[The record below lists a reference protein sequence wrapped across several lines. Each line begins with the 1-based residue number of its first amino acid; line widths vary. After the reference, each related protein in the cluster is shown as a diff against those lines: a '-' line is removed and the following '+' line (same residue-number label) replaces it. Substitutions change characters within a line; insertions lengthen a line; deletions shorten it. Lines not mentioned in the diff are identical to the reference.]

1 MLLKTSDAHEFVSV
15 DDLLQNDSLGN
26 TTDSKIE
33 KGVIS
38 GRDTESECADETDSY
53 VEKIDD
59 EHESPN
65 VTEGIAT
72 PEIDFVSNNDNNFK
86 DKDKPER
93 TKHLQIPSSDTE
105 LGSGEK
111 ESSSVLKSIKNAA
124 VKGAASTFGAIKGAA
139 KHLVSRVGSHIPF
152 RQAHTELYRKKA
164 TIFLPHGQ
172 GPKTYSRIIR
182 YRRVDHK
189 LIYDPVITVTITPSL
204 CTCYE
209 DTHLFVRFA
218 RS

>member
-1 MLLKTSDAHEFVSV
+1 MLLKTSDAHEFVIV
-15 DDLLQNDSLGN
+15 DDLLPNDSLGN

-59 EHESPN
+59 EHESTN
-65 VTEGIAT
+65 DTEGIAT
-72 PEIDFVSNNDNNFK
+72 RDTKIDIVSKNDNNFK
-86 DKDKPER
+86 DKGKP
-93 TKHLQIPSSDTE
+93 QIPPSDTE
-105 LGSGEK
+105 LA
-111 ESSSVLKSIKNAA
+111 SVWKSIKKVA
-124 VKGAASTFGAIKGAA
+124 VEGAEAIKEVA
-139 KHLVSRVGSHIPF
+139 KNLVSKVGSHIPF
-152 RQAHTELYRKKA
+152 QHSHTEVYRKKA

-189 LIYDPVITVTITPSL
+189 LIYDPVITVTITPSP